1 MKRIISP
8 KFNRAAVFNGHNGE
22 LVSKTFSFNLYDSIL
37 NRKICPGSTLENN
50 SNQFRKHSTMSMD
63 DNRTYTPSQE
73 STGNSKRPIY
83 VAATHQHVGKT
94 TTCLALISGLQK
106 RFPKSIG
113 YLKPVGQQHVP
124 VYSEAAGSDI
134 KVDKDVSLIREK
146 FQLHHLD
153 YRDMS
158 PVIIPRGYTKDYID
172 GKISLNGQLDLI
184 KNAYDNIS
192 NENEV
197 VLCEG
202 TGHCAV
208 GSIVGA
214 SNAKVA
220 SMLGAD
226 MVLIANGGLG
236 KKINCLILHFHL

>member
-1 MKRIISP
+1 VDTR
-8 KFNRAAVFNGHNGE
+8 
-22 LVSKTFSFNLYDSIL
+22 VSE
-37 NRKICPGSTLENN
+37 GSSAL
-50 SNQFRKHSTMSMD
+50 
-63 DNRTYTPSQE
+63 P
-73 STGNSKRPIY
+73 KRPIY

-106 RFPKSIG
+106 RFPRSIG

-124 VYSEAAGSDI
+124 VHSDVLNKEI
-134 KVDKDVSLIREK
+134 QVDKDVTLVREH
-146 FQLHHLD
+146 FGLHHLD
-153 YRDMS
+153 YQHMS
-158 PVIIPRGYTKDYID
+158 PVLIPKGYTKDYID
-172 GKISLNGQLDLI
+172 GKISYHKQLDAI
-184 KNAYDNIS
+184 ANAVESIS
-192 NENEV
+192 KENEV

-220 SMLGAD
+220 NMIGAD

-236 KKINCLILHFHL
+236 MLSKLTQYVTTLVIFQRTHALFICISLLSNFSNHQALVLTNWN